1 VRLRWTTKF
10 DAVAPLVTIP
20 QQQLCGNTA
29 DTPVAD
35 YRAMPDACVPPISSD
50 DTQIRFAVEATLA
63 RFGAGANRVARD
75 AGTQIVVLRRSE
87 RYGDRS
93 PTLRRLAAGVDD
105 WPIPPAG
112 LFVVEERTMYL
123 RSFSTMTVA
132 HEFAHAL
139 DCALGHVV
147 YLSGVDPRIRCAFE
161 RATGFVTPYAASGL
175 DEYFAEAMRAWVE
188 ANDPQSLWPRATRA
202 RLFAVDPAMGAILE
216 SLFAHELAG

>member
-1 VRLRWTTKF
+1 
-10 DAVAPLVTIP
+10 
-20 QQQLCGNTA
+20 
-29 DTPVAD
+29 
-35 YRAMPDACVPPISSD
+35 MPNACLPPISSD
-50 DTQIRFAVEATLA
+50 DNHIRSAVEETLA
-63 RFGAGANRVARD
+63 RFGVGANRVARD

-93 PTLRRLAAGVDD
+93 PALRRLAAGVDD

-123 RSFSTMTVA
+123 RSFSAMTVA

-139 DCALGHVV
+139 DCALGGGV
-147 YLSGVDPRIRCAFE
+147 YLSGVDPRIRRAFE
-161 RATGFVTPYAASGL
+161 GATAFVTPYAASGI

-202 RLFAVDPAMGAILE
+202 RLLAVDPAMTAILG
-216 SLFAHELAG
+216 SLFKHELAD